1 MEILHSSMFCFACG
15 TKLISGDCGNC
26 LTNSNALKDFE
37 DEDD

>member
-1 MEILHSSMFCFACG
+1 MEILHFNMFCPNCG

-26 LTNSNALKDFE
+26 LSNSSALKEFE